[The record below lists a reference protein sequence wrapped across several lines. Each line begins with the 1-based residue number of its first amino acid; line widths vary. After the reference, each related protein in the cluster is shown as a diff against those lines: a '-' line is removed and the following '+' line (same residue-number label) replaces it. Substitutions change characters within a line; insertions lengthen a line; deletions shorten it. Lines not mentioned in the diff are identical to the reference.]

1 MGSSKI
7 LGSGEP
13 QSEGLIVDAR
23 RTNCSH
29 TKCASWRFNPQID
42 PLKKVCHIERG
53 KEHAFLFFCRSI
65 CESSFE
71 KLQKIRE
78 AIFFSFKIPKIKPIL
93 LRFQVRALSGRFVAA
108 QGDLISFRFH
118 NENTGEVVRVI
129 NRVTR
134 ARHLIRVRISAIHS
148 QFKFTHLC
156 FRASKRVP
164 STFNMLCTLLCWP
177 SSTRTA
183 ISTSMRSPRMG
194 KMREFRR

>member
-1 MGSSKI
+1 MIVEACGRKQIYSAHSKELQTTLDDLSWVMGSSKI

-78 AIFFSFKIPKIKPIL
+78 AIFFRFKIPKIKLIL
-93 LRFQVRALSGRFVAA
+93 L
-108 QGDLISFRFH
+108 
-118 NENTGEVVRVI
+118 
-129 NRVTR
+129 
-134 ARHLIRVRISAIHS
+134 
-148 QFKFTHLC
+148 
-156 FRASKRVP
+156 
-164 STFNMLCTLLCWP
+164 
-177 SSTRTA
+177 
-183 ISTSMRSPRMG
+183 
-194 KMREFRR
+194 